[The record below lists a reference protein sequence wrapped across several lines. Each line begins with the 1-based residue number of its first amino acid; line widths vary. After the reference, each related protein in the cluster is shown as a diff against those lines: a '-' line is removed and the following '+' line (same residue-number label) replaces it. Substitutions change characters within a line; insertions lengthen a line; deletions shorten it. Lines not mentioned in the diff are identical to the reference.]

1 MFNNI
6 YLLSILYLIIIVLSI
21 VCAYYSEKKFN
32 QTLDFKSYIIKEIK
46 APLHDICISIL
57 YGTLYGFLELFILI
71 YNYQFFD
78 NILNYNNI
86 LHFGIIALVSFIISS
101 IISLFLN
108 ITLMNLIQSDNSVLW
123 GEIVGFIIG
132 GIIAILIIYYS

>member
-1 MFNNI
+1 
-6 YLLSILYLIIIVLSI
+6 
-21 VCAYYSEKKFN
+21 
-32 QTLDFKSYIIKEIK
+32 
-46 APLHDICISIL
+46 
-57 YGTLYGFLELFILI
+57 
-71 YNYQFFD
+71 
-78 NILNYNNI
+78 
-86 LHFGIIALVSFIISS
+86 IIALVSFIISS